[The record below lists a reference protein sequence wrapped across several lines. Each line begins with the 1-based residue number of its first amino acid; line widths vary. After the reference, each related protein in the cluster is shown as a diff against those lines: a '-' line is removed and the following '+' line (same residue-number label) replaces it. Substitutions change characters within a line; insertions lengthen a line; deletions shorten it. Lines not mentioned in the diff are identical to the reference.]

1 MKRLTALVL
10 AAGAALSAPA
20 FAETVTY
27 YLWDPVTRS
36 YVQRSV
42 DRPEPAATYVAPS
55 VTYSAPPSTTTYVTP
70 ETTTYVAPSVTYYE
84 TVRYE
89 PAPLRGPDI
98 VVTAPRATNDQLI
111 TGEVM
116 DRIASDPSI
125 SGRIGVET
133 YRNDVT
139 LTGRVATQGQADR
152 AERHAKAVPGVDEV
166 TNLVRGRVGSG
177 F

>member
-10 AAGAALSAPA
+10 AAGAAMSAPA

-42 DRPEPAATYVAPS
+42 DRPEPVTTYVAPS
-55 VTYSAPPSTTTYVTP
+55 VTYSAPPSTTTYVAP
-70 ETTTYVAPSVTYYE
+70 ETTTYVGPSVTYYE

-89 PAPLRGPDI
+89 PDI

>member
-10 AAGAALSAPA
+10 AAGAALAAPA

-27 YLWDPVTRS
+27 FIWDPVTRT
-36 YVQRSV
+36 YVERSV
-42 DRPEPAATYVAPS
+42 ERSDPAIAVAPS
-55 VTYSAPPSTTTYVTP
+55 VTYSAPPSTTTYVAP
-70 ETTTYVAPSVTYYE
+70 ATTSVAPPTVTYYE
-84 TVRYE
+84 PVRY
-89 PAPLRGPDI
+89 GPDI
-98 VVTAPRATNDQLI
+98 VVTAPRASEDPLI

-116 DRIASDPSI
+116 DRIASDPNI
-125 SGRIGVET
+125 SGRVGVET

-152 AERHAKAVPGVDEV
+152 AERHARAVEGVDEV
-166 TNLVRGRVGSG
+166 TNLVRPRVGGG